1 MDISCISILILI
13 FKCKKKIVN
22 CCGIQNVV
30 KNFIAMVTTVK
41 DLLKKRG
48 SHVYSI
54 SPKHTVYQAL
64 QLMAEKDVGALVVMD
79 DDRIVGM
86 FSERDYA
93 RKLILRGRSSKNT
106 PVGELMS
113 TKVYFVSPDQS
124 IENCMTLMTMKK
136 IRHVPVMEKGK
147 LIGMIS
153 IGDLVN
159 KIISSQITTI
169 KDLEDYIVGGYGT
182 SVE

>member
-1 MDISCISILILI
+1 MITT
-13 FKCKKKIVN
+13 
-22 CCGIQNVV
+22 IQ
-30 KNFIAMVTTVK
+30 

-54 SPKHTVYQAL
+54 SPRHTVYEAL
-64 QLMAEKDVGALVVMD
+64 QLMAEKDVGALVVME
-79 DDRIVGM
+79 DDRVVGM

-106 PVGELMS
+106 PVGDLMS
-113 TKVYFVSPDQS
+113 SKVYFVTPDQTV
-124 IENCMTLMTMKK
+124 EDCMGLMTVKK
-136 IRHVPVMEKGK
+136 IRHMPVMEKGK
-147 LIGMIS
+147 LIGMVS

-159 KIISSQITTI
+159 KIISSQSAAI

-182 SVE
+182 SLD